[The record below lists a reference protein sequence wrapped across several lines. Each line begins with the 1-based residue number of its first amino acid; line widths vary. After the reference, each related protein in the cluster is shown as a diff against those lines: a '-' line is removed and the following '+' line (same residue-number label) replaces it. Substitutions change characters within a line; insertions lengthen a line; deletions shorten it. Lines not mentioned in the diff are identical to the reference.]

1 MSYSTHLGLTY
12 RATSPWSWGWSWA
25 GRTPPC
31 EPPTARPWSGR
42 SPPRTPRPQGK
53 QDLALSS
60 SSYGAMIR
68 NECWFSSTIFE
79 IFSQLVF
86 QQNRKARILKKE
98 WFKEWSAIWYYMARW
113 EKSGKGKNRWE
124 TSHFCRP
131 EPRPTTPAAYVWYI
145 NVFIPKQKIFKTEYQ
160 PIIIERQ
167 RITQTYTESWYL
179 LTVWQLFHNY
189 SVQFVSKEQFQS
201 QFQLQSCL
209 CVYWLS

>member
-1 MSYSTHLGLTY
+1 MALPFRQKAMVKS
-12 RATSPWSWGWSWA
+12 A
-25 GRTPPC
+25 GRFRHQSIVPKKRFRKKGYLEC
-31 EPPTARPWSGR
+31 HLKYIR
-42 SPPRTPRPQGK
+42 QNCF
-53 QDLALSS
+53 
-60 SSYGAMIR
+60 SYFLNMQQTNRG
-68 NECWFSSTIFE
+68 
-79 IFSQLVF
+79 QLTVV
-86 QQNRKARILKKE
+86 A
-98 WFKEWSAIWYYMARW
+98 WYAWAIWYYMARW

-167 RITQTYTESWYL
+167 RINQTYTESWYL